1 MECQIKE
8 LKSKLEIERKQHEG
22 EMMQTVVDNQSKN
35 RDLELKL
42 MKLQKEREVFEQDN
56 NTESLHQER
65 DSLLRKV
72 SDLAMQLSN
81 LKANENDVNILRNNC
96 MQLDKELQN
105 ERFEIEKLAHKLSE
119 KNIII
124 KKLKDDNKRK
134 TLELE
139 TIDEENSLRVVFI
152 NR

>member
-1 MECQIKE
+1 
-8 LKSKLEIERKQHEG
+8 
-22 EMMQTVVDNQSKN
+22 
-35 RDLELKL
+35 
-42 MKLQKEREVFEQDN
+42 
-56 NTESLHQER
+56 
-65 DSLLRKV
+65 
-72 SDLAMQLSN
+72 
-81 LKANENDVNILRNNC
+81 